1 MSAGSITR
9 HLILLLTALWNFEA
23 AATELTGTVWR
34 VVKIMSMDDRV
45 YAPDDRSK
53 YTLELLSKG
62 RAAIEADCNRGTG
75 TWTSEGPGQLQF
87 GPIATTRALCPPES
101 LSERYLAQFE
111 WVRSYVLE
119 DGRLFLAT
127 MADGSIIEFE
137 SINVPPTATLLGE
150 EIHTTDASELQKI
163 VLTRLL
169 DRYAEQ
175 QRIEVTGEEI
185 DAFVESQQ
193 LGMAEHGLTE
203 EKSLS
208 SEEIAQLS
216 QMRRDWGRAMIRQWK
231 IHRALYQRYGG
242 RIIFQQL
249 GPEPLDAY
257 RKYLEER
264 RSAGDFTIHD
274 KAFEDTFWRY
284 FTDDTMHSFYQ
295 PGSEEEAQALTT
307 PWWTRAAGN
316 E

>member
-1 MSAGSITR
+1 MIAYPIAR
-9 HLILLLTALWNFEA
+9 PLVLLLTAFWIFEV
-23 AATELTGTVWR
+23 AATELTGTAWR
-34 VVKIMSMDDRV
+34 LVKIMSMDDRV

-111 WVRSYVLE
+111 WVRSYVME

-137 SINVPPTATLLGE
+137 PINVPPTATVLGE
-150 EIHTTDASELQKI
+150 EVHTTDASELQKI
-163 VLTRLL
+163 ALTRLL

-175 QRIEVTGEEI
+175 QRIEVTGEAI
-185 DAFVESQQ
+185 DAFVESQR
-193 LGMAEHGLTE
+193 LGIAEHGLTE

-208 SEEIAQLS
+208 PEEIARLS
-216 QMRRDWGRAMIRQWK
+216 QMRRDWGRTMIRQWQ
-231 IHRALYQRYGG
+231 IHRALYPRYGG

-249 GPEPLDAY
+249 GPEPLDAH

-284 FTDDTMHSFYQ
+284 FTEDTMHSFYQ
-295 PGSEEEAQALTT
+295 PGSEEQAQALTT
-307 PWWTRAAGN
+307 PWWTHAAGN